1 MAERMDDY
9 DAGLFQE
16 SSAEDYALAG
26 SAVALASLCH
36 ISFCHPERSRGT
48 PDLFPRPLLCVILS
62 AAKDPGSFSLPRP
75 CDTCVK
81 AAQKVHQW
89 PQGNY
94 ISLRSGGNGGLAS
107 GRGSA
112 RGKSPSLLHGM
123 LNLAEQRTEQSYP
136 GSVGGRS

>member
-75 CDTCVK
+75 CDTPIGTRGSSFEKPHLLNSTENFLSIHSVDF
-81 AAQKVHQW
+81 
-89 PQGNY
+89 
-94 ISLRSGGNGGLAS
+94 LRS
-107 GRGSA
+107 
-112 RGKSPSLLHGM
+112 
-123 LNLAEQRTEQSYP
+123 
-136 GSVGGRS
+136 